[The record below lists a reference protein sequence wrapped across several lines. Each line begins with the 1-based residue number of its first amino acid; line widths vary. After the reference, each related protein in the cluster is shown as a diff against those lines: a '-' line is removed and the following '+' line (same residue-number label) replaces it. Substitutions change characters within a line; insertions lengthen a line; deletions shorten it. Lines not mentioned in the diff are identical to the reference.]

1 MNKKKLILFLKGTFM
16 GIAEIIPGVSGGTIA
31 FITGIYEELI
41 YSIKSV
47 DLKAIKLFSQLQ
59 LRNFWKHI
67 NGNFL
72 ITLVSGMAIS
82 ILLFS
87 RIISYLLDFHPFKIW
102 GLFFGLIIASAIFIL
117 KKIDSFNFLTYLSLI
132 FGLLLASYISLVSPT
147 MTSNSSISIF
157 ASGAI
162 AISAM
167 ILPGI
172 SGSFILVFLSK
183 YEFILN
189 ALNEFNFEVL
199 SIFILGCIF
208 GLVFFS
214 RIITFLFNRFS
225 SVVISLLVG
234 FLFGSLIKI
243 WPFYE
248 VIEYNLKNE
257 PVYTRPNL
265 PTLNQGVDIIYFL
278 VFTLIGFFS
287 MWIIEKKYLR
297 SNLEK

>member
-1 MNKKKLILFLKGTFM
+1 M

-47 DLKAIKLFSQLQ
+47 DLKAFKLFSQLQ

-147 MTSNSSISIF
+147 TTSNSSISIF
-157 ASGAI
+157 TSGAI

-287 MWIIEKKYLR
+287 MWAIEKKYLR

>member
-1 MNKKKLILFLKGTFM
+1 M

-117 KKIDSFNFLTYLSLI
+117 KKIDSFNFLIYLSLI

-157 ASGAI
+157 TSGAI

-287 MWIIEKKYLR
+287 MWAIEKKYLR

>member
-1 MNKKKLILFLKGTFM
+1 M

-117 KKIDSFNFLTYLSLI
+117 KKIDSFNFLIYLSLI

-147 MTSNSSISIF
+147 TTSNSSISIF
-157 ASGAI
+157 TSGAI

-287 MWIIEKKYLR
+287 MWAIEKKYLR

>member
-1 MNKKKLILFLKGTFM
+1 M

-47 DLKAIKLFSQLQ
+47 DLKAFKLFSQLQ

-157 ASGAI
+157 TSGAI

>member
-1 MNKKKLILFLKGTFM
+1 M

-117 KKIDSFNFLTYLSLI
+117 KKIDSFNFLIYLSLI

-147 MTSNSSISIF
+147 TTSNSSISIF
-157 ASGAI
+157 TSGAI